1 MSTTAEKALL
11 PGGGGLLE
19 DGLDPVLLGGD
30 GGPLGLALEERRTRD
45 QTRALT
51 TCIWFFIIHR
61 HTPRQGKQSSRKMVT
76 LLYFLA
82 ILL

>member
-1 MSTTAEKALL
+1 MVPRSRSTTAEKALL

-45 QTRALT
+45 QTRSPNHLHLVLYHLKT
-51 TCIWFFIIHR
+51 HTHTHTCCWY
-61 HTPRQGKQSSRKMVT
+61 QGKTS
-76 LLYFLA
+76 
-82 ILL
+82 